1 VACVCFFSIPLSLSL
16 SLSHFAF
23 FFLSFFSIFTFSFFP
38 VCGSFCF
45 SCFLFLPD
53 MLINLF
59 FLMVFPLGFI
69 SCHQPVCFTNGC
81 VHELCTLLVM
91 LLHERDTKTGGWSV
105 SRTKTE
111 FLWHLDLSLFKPC
124 TYVNRCSFAPPFF
137 PSRNEALSLA
147 LITLSLYL
155 VKRIHKWC
163 IFLQGL
169 HQIHE

>member
-1 VACVCFFSIPLSLSL
+1 VCVLSLSFRFL
-16 SLSHFAF
+16 FFSL
-23 FFLSFFSIFTFSFFP
+23 FFSIFTFSFFP

-124 TYVNRCSFAPPFF
+124 TYVNRCSSFSLFSSRF
-137 PSRNEALSLA
+137 PYWFRWRNEALSLA

-155 VKRIHKWC
+155 VKRIHKRC